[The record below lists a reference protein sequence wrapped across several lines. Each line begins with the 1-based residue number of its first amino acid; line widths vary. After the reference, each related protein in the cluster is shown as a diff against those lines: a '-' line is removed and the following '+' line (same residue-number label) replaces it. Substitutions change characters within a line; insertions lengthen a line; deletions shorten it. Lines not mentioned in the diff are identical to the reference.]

1 MEGGERVMDIRIK
14 YDESLQ
20 IYVAIIDGELMMK
33 NKKQSML
40 MKKLYRWLLSQGM

>member
-1 MEGGERVMDIRIK
+1 MDIRIK

-20 IYVAIIDGELMMK
+20 MYVAYVDRELMMK

-40 MKKLYRWLLSQGM
+40 MKKLARWLQSQQL